1 MLKNPEAFSRK
12 TEAERTRVLRRMTFA
27 QSAFLVKEILRFG
40 SGFLKDPGD
49 DRPMS
54 YRRLLRKGRR

>member
-1 MLKNPEAFSRK
+1 MLKNPEGFNRK
-12 TEAERTRVLRRMTFA
+12 TEAERTRVLQSMTFA
-27 QSAFLVKEILRFG
+27 QSAFLLKEILRFG

-54 YRRLLRKGRR
+54 YRRLLHGGRR